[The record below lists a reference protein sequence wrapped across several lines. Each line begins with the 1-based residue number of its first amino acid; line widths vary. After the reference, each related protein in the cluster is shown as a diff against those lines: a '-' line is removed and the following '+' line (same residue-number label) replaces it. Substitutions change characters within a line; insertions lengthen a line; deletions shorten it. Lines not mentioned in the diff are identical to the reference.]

1 MKTKLIVL
9 SILGY
14 TYIAVGQTPTETA
27 PAPSPTV
34 SATPAQMQGM
44 GQQQMGDMES
54 MKRMA
59 DMCQQ
64 MMQKEKA
71 AMPFIIGSS
80 VLFGVLLFI
89 ALVLLI
95 VLEIQWIKYWARLLQ
110 AQKGHPTG
118 STKE

>member
-1 MKTKLIVL
+1 MKTKLILL
-9 SILGY
+9 SIF
-14 TYIAVGQTPTETA
+14 ACACSAFGQTPSETS
-27 PAPSPTV
+27 PPPSPSV

-80 VLFGVLLFI
+80 VLFGVLLLI

-110 AQKGHPTG
+110 AQKAQPNGA
-118 STKE
+118 TKE